1 MTMLELMIAL
11 TLLVSAL
18 LGYSQA
24 ILTATASSVG
34 VREEDRAAQ
43 AVRSVVQTLKSASF
57 VEAFSLFNAAP
68 SDDPGGVGTA
78 PSANFPVPGL
88 HAAPGDPDGMPGEI
102 LFPTTASAPGVLR
115 ENIPDP
121 RFGTPR
127 DLNGD
132 GAIDGANHAGNYIL
146 LPVIVRVRWAGAA
159 GVATYE
165 ARTLVAQLP

>member
-24 ILTATASSVG
+24 ILTATASSAG
-34 VREEDRAAQ
+34 VREEDQAAQ

-57 VEAFSLFNAAP
+57 IEAFSLFNAYP
-68 SDDPGGVGTA
+68 NDDPGGLGTA
-78 PSANFPVPGL
+78 PSANFAVPGL
-88 HAAPGDPDGMPGEI
+88 HSAPGDPDGQPGEI
-102 LFPTTASAPGVLR
+102 IFPTAANAPSILR

-132 GAIDGANHAGNYIL
+132 GVIDGANHAGNYIL
-146 LPVIVRVRWAGAA
+146 LPVVVRVRWAGAA
-159 GVATYE
+159 GVSTFE
-165 ARTLVAQLP
+165 AKTLVAQIP